1 MFRIRTGQCGT
12 GVSCSYLQAYALFIV
27 KLHVVIE
34 GGVQVERVSLPQA
47 WLPANAMVHEI
58 LRVIPEAQG

>member
-1 MFRIRTGQCGT
+1 
-12 GVSCSYLQAYALFIV
+12 LFIV

-47 WLPANAMVHEI
+47 WLPENPMAHEI
-58 LRVIPEAQG
+58 LRVIPDAQGC